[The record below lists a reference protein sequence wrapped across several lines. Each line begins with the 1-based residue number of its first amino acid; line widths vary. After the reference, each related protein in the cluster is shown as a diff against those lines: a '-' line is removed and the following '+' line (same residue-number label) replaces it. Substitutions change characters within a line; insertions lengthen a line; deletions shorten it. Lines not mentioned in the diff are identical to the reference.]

1 MCSERLSRYS
11 RLLLPLFLIVLS
23 GACSIKEDR
32 EDCPCWL
39 TFDFSGINAGE
50 LKDYCQARLYW
61 SVLWDDGG
69 DSGDLPCDSG
79 LESMVVPVPRT
90 HVSFA
95 LSCSPLSDGTHFPG
109 LVIPEGSDCPV
120 LYSFA
125 GTVDARMEECLVP
138 VVLHKN
144 YCVMDISLRDLYMD
158 GAEYVLRGDVAGY
171 DESWRPVFG
180 TFSFILSPDSD
191 GYCCASLPR
200 QIDNSLKLCVFRY
213 GELERIFA
221 LGEYVAESGYDWD
234 AIDLEDIS
242 LEIDYSHSSA
252 SFKID
257 QWKKTLTF
265 TVVI

>member
-1 MCSERLSRYS
+1 MCSESLSRYS
-11 RLLLPLFLIVLS
+11 RLLLPLLLTVVS
-23 GACSIKEDR
+23 GACSVKEVR

-39 TFDFSGINAGE
+39 TFDLSGIDAGE
-50 LKDYCQARLYW
+50 LEGNGPARLYW
-61 SVLWDDGG
+61 SILWDGGG
-69 DSGDLPCDSG
+69 DSGDLPCDQG
-79 LESMVVPVPRT
+79 LESITVPVPRT
-90 HVSFA
+90 HVSFTF
-95 LSCSPLSDGTHFPG
+95 SCIPFQEEAQHPG

-125 GTVDARMEECLVP
+125 GTADARVEECLVP

-144 YCVMDISLRDLYMD
+144 YCIMDISLSDLYKD
-158 GAEYVLRGDVAGY
+158 GAEYVLRGDVSGY
-171 DESWRPVFG
+171 DGTWCPVFG
-180 TFSFILSPDSD
+180 TFSFSLAPDAN
-191 GYCCASLPR
+191 GYCRASLPR

-221 LGEYVAESGYDWD
+221 LGEYVAESGYDWE
-234 AIDLEDIS
+234 ALDLEDIS